1 MAEKTFLTMNY
12 FGKMNGNYLILGR
25 LKLGFEPVSNSC
37 HSLKEDEYYIFK
49 KNIKNI
55 IFLKRVPRGIHI
67 LGKHKLLVSHLK
79 P

>member
-1 MAEKTFLTMNY
+1 MV
-12 FGKMNGNYLILGR
+12 LGR

-55 IFLKRVPRGIHI
+55 IFLKRVPRGIPI
-67 LGKHKLLVSHLK
+67 LGKHELLVTNR
-79 P
+79 